1 MSCRAGPSLRVLYR
15 VKDDRG
21 VRESLWEAFSKCPC
35 LGMAKGKSRH
45 SGGHSNYKQI
55 CQRTQEHHLLISI
68 STGPQARGSPHLIS
82 YCKPSPMGVP
92 PGFPASRR
100 AFPLHCCTEASSLD
114 FVKPAPLAAYPS
126 SAPSQ
131 KKANR
136 RICSCLPPAN
146 LKCSLSSCLLTAPF
160 RKA

>member
-15 VKDDRG
+15 VKDDRR

-35 LGMAKGKSRH
+35 PGMAKGKSRY

-82 YCKPSPMGVP
+82 YCTQTFSNRSASRISCLSK
-92 PGFPASRR
+92 GFPITLLHRGIQPRFCQTSSFGSVSLLR
-100 AFPLHCCTEASSLD
+100 PL
-114 FVKPAPLAAYPS
+114 P
-126 SAPSQ
+126 
-131 KKANR
+131 KKG
-136 RICSCLPPAN
+136 
-146 LKCSLSSCLLTAPF
+146 
-160 RKA
+160 